1 MAEFCKNPVS
11 GPVSGSGSE
20 REPRPCDG
28 CVGVLGGTFDPVHNG
43 HVALAKAALEQGN
56 LSRLI
61 VMPAEVQPFKR
72 GKETAEDRHR
82 LNMVRLA
89 FEDMPFVEVSDYE
102 MKNTDI
108 SYTYDTLTYL
118 QGQYPC
124 EEIAFIMGTDA
135 FLEVDT
141 WYKGVEL
148 LETFSFLVSVR
159 PGYRESELE
168 EKIEHFQQLY
178 GTKVEKL
185 VMEMPDISSTA
196 VRSFCSAGI
205 SLVEKVPEKVE
216 RYICEHGLYKQLY
229 RKELFGE
236 EKDPYRGRE
245 KDGDQ
250 SGEKVRG

>member
-1 MAEFCKNPVS
+1 
-11 GPVSGSGSE
+11 
-20 REPRPCDG
+20 
-28 CVGVLGGTFDPVHNG
+28 
-43 HVALAKAALEQGN
+43 
-56 LSRLI
+56 
-61 VMPAEVQPFKR
+61 
-72 GKETAEDRHR
+72 
-82 LNMVRLA
+82 
-89 FEDMPFVEVSDYE
+89 
-102 MKNTDI
+102 
-108 SYTYDTLTYL
+108 
-118 QGQYPC
+118 
-124 EEIAFIMGTDA
+124 MGTDA

-168 EKIEHFQQLY
+168 EKKIEHFQQLY

-229 RKELFGE
+229 RKELFS
-236 EKDPYRGRE
+236 EKRKIHTEGVR
-245 KDGDQ
+245 KTAI
-250 SGEKVRG
+250 SLAKKVRG